1 MTEISEIAEK
11 IVSGHITL
19 SNFSIMVDGKSFP
32 LIDVSVVKS
41 TAPVKKPTMRGGVY
55 FANMDNYK
63 LTGTVTDFDILP
75 MLSGKMLGPNTDFA
89 EIPITAK
96 TLENENLVLITNLT
110 DMMQN
115 SKKIV
120 LNMVI
125 VRIRVPK
132 GTRGIHTP

>member
-1 MTEISEIAEK
+1 MTEIAEIAEK
-11 IVSGHITL
+11 IASG
-19 SNFSIMVDGKSFP
+19 SVNPSEFSIMVDGKSFP
-32 LIDVSVVKS
+32 LSNVSIAKT

-63 LTGTVTDFDILP
+63 LTCTLTDFDILP

-96 TLENENLVLITNLT
+96 IPENDNLVFITNLT

-120 LNMVI
+120 LNMSI
-125 VRIRVPK
+125 VRIERN
-132 GTRGIHTP
+132 

>member
-1 MTEISEIAEK
+1 MVMVEVTEIAEK
-11 IVSGHITL
+11 IILGQISMNESSILVDKRE
-19 SNFSIMVDGKSFP
+19 FS
-32 LIDVSVVKS
+32 LHDVNIAKS

-55 FANMDNYK
+55 FANVNNYK
-63 LTGTVTDFDILP
+63 LSGTVTDFDILP

-89 EIPITAK
+89 EIPVTAEISPGTQK
-96 TLENENLVLITNLT
+96 LVLITNLT

-125 VRIRVPK
+125 VRAEIS
-132 GTRGIHTP
+132 